1 MLTIAGGSKT
11 AAMRRTGTTQPR
23 AGQSVRQRT
32 RTPVWAVAGW
42 QTMMS
47 MDTQSTRSPALTAT
61 VAVALPALGAWTT
74 PSGVAS
80 PALARVRAPA
90 ISKRNTKK
98 PKIKTK
104 QNAFSL
110 KLKSV
115 FGLTL
120 LLKWTLLLAKPNN
133 MVM

>member
-1 MLTIAGGSKT
+1 MMLTIVGGSKI
-11 AAMRRTGTTQPR
+11 AVMRRTGTTQPR

-90 ISKRNTKK
+90 ISKRNTKNQK
-98 PKIKTK
+98 SK
-104 QNAFSL
+104 QNKMLFH
-110 KLKSV
+110 
-115 FGLTL
+115 
-120 LLKWTLLLAKPNN
+120 
-133 MVM
+133 